1 MEWIAHRGAAFAAPE
16 NSLAAFE
23 AAIDEGCDRI
33 ELDVQVTRDGVA
45 VISHDAT
52 TEREGDRKV
61 EIEFATAD
69 EVQSVRLRNGEP
81 VPTFEQACEVIG
93 DRAALDVELKSI
105 TDQTARQVLNALRAH
120 GVEDDALV
128 TSFDAPVLRRMKS
141 MGFRGRL
148 GLLVGSKSM
157 NVRQRA
163 YEAWPLAG
171 IDTAAATDLVIHH
184 MLAHKVLRRA
194 LDRRGLGLVLWTA
207 VEDETKSE
215 AARAALYRRLV
226 KMDPVGAIV
235 ARIAEA
241 RSVTAAPGL

>member
-45 VISHDAT
+45 IVSHDAT

-61 EIEFATAD
+61 EIEFATWD
-69 EVQSVRLRNGEP
+69 EVRTVRLRNGET
-81 VPTFEQACEVIG
+81 VPSFEQACDVIG
-93 DRAALDVELKSI
+93 DRATLDVELKAI
-105 TDQTARQVLNALRAH
+105 TDQAARQVLNVLRAH
-120 GVEDDALV
+120 GTEQDALV

-163 YEAWPLAG
+163 YEAWPVAG
-171 IDTAAATDLVIHH
+171 LDTAAATDLVIHH
-184 MLAHKVLRRA
+184 RLAHAVLRRA
-194 LDRRGLGLVLWTA
+194 LERRGLGLVLWTA
-207 VEDETKSE
+207 VEDEARPE
-215 AARAALYRRLV
+215 ANRAALYHRLV
-226 KMDPVGAIV
+226 KMDAAGAIV
-235 ARIAEA
+235 SRVAEA
-241 RSVTAAPGL
+241 RAVTATPGL